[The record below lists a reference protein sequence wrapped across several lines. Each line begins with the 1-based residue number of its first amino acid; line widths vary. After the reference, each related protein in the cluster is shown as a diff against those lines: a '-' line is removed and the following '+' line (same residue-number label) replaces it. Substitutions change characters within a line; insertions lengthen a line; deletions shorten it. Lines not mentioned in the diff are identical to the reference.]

1 MKSKKLA
8 QLLKRKKKPE
18 QEPQPKNV
26 FMARDVTP
34 QEADAFVVDPVD
46 ESECVLMNSNMSRL
60 WINTRNNVT
69 LG

>member
-8 QLLKRKKKPE
+8 QLLAKRKKPAE

-34 QEADAFVVDPVD
+34 KEPDAFVVDPEND
-46 ESECVLMNSNMSRL
+46 SVLFNTSMSRL